1 MGYLDFT
8 GKYSH
13 SVDAKNRVNIPA
25 RFRKVL
31 AESNISEVVIAKG
44 IDSNHIDVYPL
55 PKWVAIREKI
65 AESMQ
70 LVNRTH
76 RNFLRQ
82 ITQNATHCSLDSQGR
97 IMLTPNLMEICG
109 IRKSGN
115 VEFIGLLDFMEIW
128 DPDELK
134 THEENTP
141 LTESDF
147 EKLEQLPLI

>member
-1 MGYLDFT
+1 VGYLDFT
-8 GKYSH
+8 GKYTH

-31 AESNISEVVIAKG
+31 AEANISEVVISKG

-55 PKWVAIREKI
+55 PKWIAIREKI
-65 AESMQ
+65 TASMQ

-97 IMLTPNLMEICG
+97 IMLTPGLMDIAG
-109 IRKSGN
+109 IKKGGN

-128 DPDELK
+128 DPDELNK
-134 THEENTP
+134 HEENTP